1 MKFLVLASSSL
12 VWRRAAAPFALLL
25 FASLLAAQSEN
36 GELRIAIQD
45 KDGLAIPASVQLM
58 SEANDYRETSQAD
71 SSGSADFKHLP
82 HGKYTVMITQAGF
95 APASK
100 VIQISSQLA
109 VRLKVSLAIATLS
122 TSVTVEDSETLVDPH
137 PTGSVNR
144 IGKDTIDHRAAS
156 LPGRSV
162 VDLVNSEPGW
172 LYEGN
177 AVLHPRGSEYATQYV
192 LDGVPLTDNR
202 SPSFGVDVDADDIQS
217 LSIYTAGFPAEYGRK
232 LGGVIDLNTVKDT
245 RDGFHGTAVASGGS
259 FDTLSGYALGQYH
272 FGSNTVELSSDGAR
286 TDRYLNPP
294 VVQNF
299 SNSGTTNDYSGR
311 FEHDLSNGDH
321 LSFLVRHGLSR
332 FEIPN
337 EQLQEAAGQRQDRA
351 IVETI
356 GIVSY
361 DHTFAPGVLADFRG
375 MVRDNSQDLWA
386 NNLSTPIIATQDR
399 GFREGYFKAAVSID
413 KGINNW
419 KAGLEVDSTHIHEAF
434 SDTITDPT
442 QFDTS
447 TPTNFQFQGRKW
459 DLEQS
464 GFVQDQINVGN
475 WTVNAGLRWD
485 HYQLL
490 VNQSAF
496 SPRLGMA
503 RYFPK
508 TDMVLHASYDR
519 VFQTPS
525 FENILLSSSDAV
537 TSLNPSF
544 LRLPVKPSL
553 GNYYEAGLS
562 KGVFHKLRLNVNGFY
577 RRMSNYLDDDQL
589 LNTAVSFP
597 ITFAKASLYGAEAK
611 LDMPHWGHLSGY
623 GSYSYIVGS
632 VSFPVSGGLF
642 LGSDVA
648 NTLSGVG
655 RFWDSQDQRDSV
667 RARFRYDLTRRVW
680 VAAGGEYGSG
690 LPVAFEGDPAAAIV
704 QYGQQVVDRVNLD
717 HGRVRPSLAIDAGIG
732 ADLIKRDAFVMQF
745 QFDAENIN
753 NRLNVIDFAGLFS
766 GNAIG
771 PPRSY
776 SARLKIKF

>member
-1 MKFLVLASSSL
+1 MKPLV
-12 VWRRAAAPFALLL
+12 LLL

-58 SEANDYRETSQAD
+58 SEANDYRETAQAD
-71 SSGSADFKHLP
+71 SYGIADFKHLS
-82 HGKYTVMITQAGF
+82 HGKYTLTVKQTGF
-95 APASK
+95 APISQ
-100 VIQISSQLA
+100 VVQISSQLA
-109 VRLKVSLAIATLS
+109 VRLKVSLAIAALN
-122 TSVTVEDSETLVDPH
+122 TSVTVEDSDTLIDPH
-137 PTGSVNR
+137 PASGVNR

-177 AVLHPRGSEYATQYV
+177 AVLHPRGSEYVTQYV

-202 SPSFGVDVDADDIQS
+202 SPSFGLDVDADDIQS

-245 RDGFHGTAVASGGS
+245 RDGFHGTVVASGGS
-259 FDTLSGYALGQYH
+259 FDTLDGYALGQYH
-272 FGSNTVELSSDGAR
+272 SGSNTIELSSDAAR

-294 VVQNF
+294 VLQNF
-299 SNSGTTNDYSGR
+299 SNSGTTNDDSAR
-311 FEHDLSNGDH
+311 FEHDLRNGDH
-321 LSFLVRHGLSR
+321 LSFLVRHGVSR

-337 EQLQEAAGQRQDRA
+337 EQLQDAAGQRQDRA

-361 DHTFAPGVLADFRG
+361 DHTFTPGILADFRG
-375 MVRDNSQDLWA
+375 MVRDNSQTLWA
-386 NNLSTPIIATQDR
+386 NDLSTPIIPSQDR
-399 GFREGYFKAAVSID
+399 GFREGYFKATVSID
-413 KGINNW
+413 KGIHNW

-434 SDTITDPT
+434 GYTITDPT
-442 QFDTS
+442 QFDDS
-447 TPTNFQFQGRKW
+447 TPTNFQFRSGKW

-464 GFVQDQINVGN
+464 GFVQDQINLGK
-475 WTVNAGLRWD
+475 WTINAGLRWD

-490 VNQSAF
+490 VNQNAL
-496 SPRLGMA
+496 SPRLGVA

-508 TDMVLHASYDR
+508 AEMVFHASYDR
-519 VFQTPS
+519 VFQTPF

-562 KGVFHKLRLNVNGFY
+562 KGAFHKLKLNINGFY
-577 RRMSNYLDDDQL
+577 RRMNNYLDDDQL

-611 LDMPHWGHLSGY
+611 LEIPHWGHLSGY

-632 VSFPVSGGLF
+632 ASFPVTGGLF

-648 NTLSGVG
+648 DTLSGVG
-655 RFWDSQDQRDSV
+655 RFWDSQDQRNTV

-690 LPVAFEGDPAAAIV
+690 LPVAFQGDPADAIA

-717 HGRVRPSLAIDAGIG
+717 HGRVRPSLAINAGLG
-732 ADLIKRDAFVMQF
+732 ADLIKRDAFALQF

-766 GNAIG
+766 GNAIA
-771 PPRSY
+771 PSRNY